1 MDILARVFLN
11 MDSREP
17 NPARVAILS
26 RRQIYV
32 SAFANWSFV
41 LTNLIALWQVGIEV
55 TFAIENRVGRYST
68 MRCEAGSNSQFDYTA
83 IEDRKDARHPHADR
97 ADVFVRTCAE
107 RRRASAEQFR
117 AGQEMGMDFESNH
130 RFICFTIHRKY
141 TSDRGCPRLECSCTL
156 ERVARAQN
164 CF

>member
-55 TFAIENRVGRYST
+55 TFAIENRVGRYTT
-68 MRCEAGSNSQFDYTA
+68 MRCESGSNSQFHCA
-83 IEDRKDARHPHADR
+83 VIEYRQNARHPHAHR
-97 ADVFVRTCAE
+97 ADVFIWPRAE
-107 RRRASAEQFR
+107 GRRASAEQFR
-117 AGQEMGMDFESNH
+117 AGQKMGMDFESNH
-130 RFICFTIHRKY
+130 RLVCFTIHCGDPL
-141 TSDRGCPRLECSCTL
+141 DRGGRRLECSTS
-156 ERVARAQN
+156 
-164 CF
+164 

>member
-41 LTNLIALWQVGIEV
+41 LTNLIALWQIGIEV
-55 TFAIENRVGRYST
+55 SFAIENRVGCYTT
-68 MRCEAGSNSQFDYTA
+68 MRCDPGPNSQFPRSA
-83 IEDRKDARHPHADR
+83 IEDRQHPRQPHADR
-97 ADVFVRTCAE
+97 ADVFFWPGAE
-107 RRRASAEQFR
+107 RRRASAEKFR
-117 AGQEMGMDFESNH
+117 AS
-130 RFICFTIHRKY
+130 
-141 TSDRGCPRLECSCTL
+141 
-156 ERVARAQN
+156 
-164 CF
+164 

>member
-1 MDILARVFLN
+1 

-17 NPARVAILS
+17 HPARVAILS
-26 RRQIYV
+26 RRQIDI
-32 SAFANWSFV
+32 ATFAYWSFI
-41 LTNLIALWQVGIEV
+41 LTNLIALRQVRIEV

-68 MRCEAGSNSQFDYTA
+68 MRCETGSNSQFDHAT

-117 AGQEMGMDFESNH
+117 AGQEMG
-130 RFICFTIHRKY
+130 
-141 TSDRGCPRLECSCTL
+141 
-156 ERVARAQN
+156 V
-164 CF
+164 